1 MYLNDQ
7 TNVYVSRRSFTNTNA
22 SEEYEII
29 CSNKAIHVVYS
40 DTVYRQIAEILFKN
54 GLIDHVFI
62 LRTDNTFSIWTSLK
76 KYDKESRYSLYRQEL
91 EIIKYFSPV
100 EFHFDFHMAD
110 PQDAKELL
118 FSGAKRLFQK
128 K

>member
-7 TNVYVSRRSFTNTNA
+7 TNVYVLRRSFTNT

-54 GLIDHVFI
+54 SLIDHVFI

-76 KYDKESRYSLYRQEL
+76 KYNKESRYSLYRQEL
-91 EIIKYFSPV
+91 EVIKYFSPV

-110 PQDAKELL
+110 SEDAKELL
-118 FSGAKRLFQK
+118 LSGAKRLLQK